1 MNTLTFTVP
10 NVREPQ
16 YRDKCTII
24 RITPKAYNILED
36 ISARTGL
43 AISYI
48 ASEMIVYANQH
59 TEIIPAYK
67 EEENDD

>member
-16 YRDKCTII
+16 YRDKRTII

-43 AISYI
+43 ALSYI
-48 ASEMIVYANQH
+48 ASEMIVYAN
-59 TEIIPAYK
+59 
-67 EEENDD
+67 